1 MAADYYAILK
11 NAIGALPETSGEAR
25 RSVYEKARRAVV
37 EQLKAFDPPLS
48 ATEITQERL
57 RLEDCIRRVEAEA
70 AKGILTQT
78 LSRTT
83 TQMAPPPSSLSPRE
97 PETRAPRSSFE
108 PPTRSAP
115 PALPERSQ
123 TRAYPPPT
131 SEPTTSSRWDRSD
144 RPAERGNTLM
154 GERVTAERN
163 RLVPPPPPGGYVE
176 RRTTG
181 MGSSIG
187 QTAPTGQPTTGFV
200 PRPTTQ
206 MQPPPAPQ
214 SYEPTTGPAAL
225 RRAAETGD
233 QLGAAVAETAEHAR
247 NTLLAGAETDAYARR
262 DLDPYPHQEQ
272 APPQAD
278 ADHDAGAHD
287 DEPVERRSRKPL
299 IIGITAGIVVLG
311 IGAGAVWSQQ
321 ERIAAYFGDQRPFGI
336 GAARPGA
343 TGVPPKSTDR
353 LNSDDQAAAPKP
365 DRKPVQSESIT
376 VPAAGTPA
384 PPPPS
389 ATTPSAPVLP
399 PVAQAAP
406 SPTPA
411 PAASGPATGQSSAPV
426 TVPPQQPVPMVAQRV
441 SMMEENPVA
450 GSQPLFSTG
459 KVVWQLVKESQSGKP
474 PANILRARVEI
485 PDRRITMTLS
495 MQPNTDP
502 TFSASHLIEVRFSVP
517 SDFDAKGIANVPG
530 LIMKPNEQ
538 ATGSPLVGASA
549 KISQNFFWFA
559 LAAGEA
565 DKQRNLNLLKDSGW
579 MSVPIVYDTGKRG
592 LITIEKAGAGDRAL
606 ADAIAAWQ

>member
-83 TQMAPPPSSLSPRE
+83 TQMAPPPRE

-115 PALPERSQ
+115 PALPERSP

-131 SEPTTSSRWDRSD
+131 PEPTTSSRWDRTD
-144 RPAERGNTLM
+144 RPAERGNNTLM

-187 QTAPTGQPTTGFV
+187 QTPVTGQPTTGFV

-206 MQPPPAPQ
+206 MQPPPGSQ

-247 NTLLAGAETDAYARR
+247 NTLLAGAEADAYARR
-262 DLDPYPHQEQ
+262 DLDPYPHQEPQ
-272 APPQAD
+272 PAQAD
-278 ADHDAGAHD
+278 ADHDAVAHD

-299 IIGITAGIVVLG
+299 IIGISAGVVVLA

-365 DRKPVQSESIT
+365 DRKPVQSEAIT
-376 VPAAGTPA
+376 VPAAGAPA
-384 PPPPS
+384 APPPS
-389 ATTPSAPVLP
+389 ATAPTTPVLP
-399 PVAQAAP
+399 PVAQAT
-406 SPTPA
+406 PTPA

-426 TVPPQQPVPMVAQRV
+426 TAPPQQPVPMVAQRV

-517 SDFDAKGIANVPG
+517 NDFDAKGIANVPG

-559 LAAGEA
+559 LAAGDA
-565 DKQRNLNLLKDSGW
+565 DKQRNLALLKDSGW
-579 MSVPIVYDTGKRG
+579 MSVPIVYETGKRG